1 MANIVIMGVGLIVA
15 VLYCFAATQIPTTA
29 GDPIGPRTF
38 PYLISLGLLLSL
50 GWMAVEQFV
59 KRRLAQQAD
68 EAALVQWPK
77 LHVIGTVILGTAVYY
92 ALIEP
97 LGFPLS
103 TSLYL
108 FALSSLLD
116 SRRLVLNAVVAVCF
130 SASLYFL
137 FTLVLKSNLPIGA
150 IFS

>member
-1 MANIVIMGVGLIVA
+1 MGIGLVVA
-15 VLYCFAATQIPTTA
+15 ALYCFAATQIPTTA

-38 PYLISLGLLLSL
+38 PYLISLGLLLSV
-50 GWMAVEQFV
+50 GWMAVEEFG
-59 KRRLAQQAD
+59 KRRLVPQAG
-68 EAALVQWPK
+68 EPAGASWPK
-77 LHVIGTVILGTAVYY
+77 LHVIGAVILGTALYY

-108 FALSSLLD
+108 FALSSVLD
-116 SRRLVLNAVVAVCF
+116 SRRLILNAVVAVCF

>member
-1 MANIVIMGVGLIVA
+1 MKAIKKKLVLIVFLSA
-15 VLYCFAATQIPTTA
+15 VFLLGMSSRLPQQDNGYKIGEFAADFELPDVS
-29 GDPIGPRTF
+29 GDKVSMGMIRYSNAKGFIIVFTCNHCPFSRKYEERI
-38 PYLISLGLLLSL
+38 IALS
-50 GWMAVEQFV
+50 
-59 KRRLAQQAD
+59 K
-68 EAALVQWPK
+68 K
-77 LHVIGTVILGTAVYY
+77 Y
-92 ALIEP
+92 EP

-108 FALSSLLD
+108 FALSTLLD
-116 SRRLVLNAVVAVCF
+116 ARRLVLNAVVAVCF

>member
-1 MANIVIMGVGLIVA
+1 MGNFCIMGAGLVVA
-15 VLYCFAATQIPTTA
+15 ALYCFAAMQIPTTA

-50 GWMAVEQFV
+50 GWMAIEQFG
-59 KRRLAQQAD
+59 KRRLVQQA
-68 EAALVQWPK
+68 EEPAGVLWPK
-77 LHVIGTVILGTAVYY
+77 LHVIGAVILGTALYY

-97 LGFPLS
+97 LGFPVS

-116 SRRLVLNAVVAVCF
+116 ARRLVLNAVVALCF

>member
-15 VLYCFAATQIPTTA
+15 ALYCFAATQIPTTA

-50 GWMAVEQFV
+50 GWMAIEQFG

-68 EAALVQWPK
+68 EAALVRWPK

-108 FALSSLLD
+108 FALSTLLD
-116 SRRLVLNAVVAVCF
+116 AHRLVLNAVVAVCF